1 VEADTK
7 EFDIIR
13 LSKGQ
18 KFNLFEILQ
27 RYAEQKVENVK
38 KKEPITA
45 FLLMRVIGSSSLYL
59 AS

>member
-1 VEADTK
+1 MVQ
-7 EFDIIR
+7 FIIDFR
-13 LSKGQ
+13 GFNGGGQ

-27 RYAEQKVENVK
+27 RYAGQKEENIK

-59 AS
+59 AP